1 MSEQLEQQPTQQQ
14 SAPKTALSTK
24 AAIAYLA
31 EKFPLCF
38 TLEGEAK
45 PLKIGLFQDL
55 AQALEGDENISK
67 TVLRQTLRAYTMS
80 WRYLHAC
87 KEGAVR
93 VDLQGAEAG
102 VIDAQQAE
110 HAANSLAESKAAYS
124 ERRAQQI
131 KEERKAFFKQKAREE
146 SAKKRAE
153 TRNSAPKASIESLT
167 ALESKFSKG
176 KK

>member
-1 MSEQLEQQPTQQQ
+1 MSEQQLENVQNQ
-14 SAPKTALSTK
+14 KTALPIK
-24 AAIAYLA
+24 DAIAYLA

-38 TLEGEAK
+38 SLEGEAK

-55 AQALEGDENISK
+55 AIALENDKVSK

-93 VDLQGAEAG
+93 VGLLGEDAG
-102 VIDAQQAE
+102 TVDATQAA
-110 HAANSLAESKAAYS
+110 HAAQSLAEAKAAYS
-124 ERRAQQI
+124 ERRAQQMKEKR

-146 SAKKRAE
+146 NAKKRTDARKQE
-153 TRNSAPKASIESLT
+153 APKASLESLA

-176 KK
+176 KR